1 MQNINFPLPL
11 NAEITRRKKEKLIGA
26 IGTMKL
32 LKQGV
37 WLYFILLIFEGALRK
52 WFLPALS
59 SPLLIVRDPI
69 ALGIIWLAWKRG
81 LLVLNPNII
90 AIWIV
95 TAISILFSMIFGH
108 KSAAVAFFGAR
119 VFLFHFPLIYA
130 IGRIFDR
137 DDVIQLGKITL
148 WIAVPMVVLIAT
160 QFYSPQSAWVNRGV
174 GGSEEGAGFSGA
186 LGYFRPPGTFSF
198 TNGNGMF
205 FGFVGA
211 YVLYF
216 WLNPGKVNKL
226 LLVTATLAVLASIS
240 LSISRTLFFELLVSL
255 GFAMIAI
262 CFKPKYIGRMLIA
275 VLGMVIAMAL
285 LSQTEF
291 FQTATEAFLHR
302 FETANE
308 IEGGLEGVLGDR
320 YMGGMLGAIAGVP
333 VKIPLVGFGIGMGT
347 NVGAMLLTGDVVFLI
362 SEEEWGR
369 LIGEMGAPLGISII
383 FIRLKLCW
391 QLTMACFSR
400 LRMGDLLP
408 WMLLS
413 FCLLCIPQ
421 GQWGQPTAL
430 GFGTLIAGL
439 VIASLRVPRT
449 KKQNFSIQTKS

>member
-1 MQNINFPLPL
+1 MQNINLPLPL
-11 NAEITRRKKEKLIGA
+11 NTAIAQRKKEKLIGA
-26 IGTMKL
+26 LSTMKL
-32 LKQGV
+32 LKKGV

-59 SPLLIVRDPI
+59 TPLLIVRDPI
-69 ALGIIWLAWKRG
+69 ALGIVWIAWKRG
-81 LLVLNPNII
+81 LLHLNPNII
-90 AIWIV
+90 AIWVV
-95 TAISILFSMIFGH
+95 TAISIVFSMTFGH
-108 KSAAVAFFGAR
+108 KNPMVAFYGAR

-130 IGRIFDR
+130 IGKIFDR
-137 DDVIQLGKITL
+137 NDVIQLGRITL
-148 WIAVPMVVLIAT
+148 WIAVPMVILIAL

-216 WLNPGKVNKL
+216 WLNPGQVNKA
-226 LLVTATLAVLASIS
+226 LLVAATLAVLASIS

-255 GFAMIAI
+255 SFAVIGV
-262 CFKPKYIGRMLIA
+262 CYKPKYIGRM
-275 VLGMVIAMAL
+275 VMAL
-285 LSQTEF
+285 LGITLALAVLSQTEF
-291 FQTATEAFLHR
+291 FQTATEAFTHR

-308 IEGGLEGVLGDR
+308 NEGGLEGVLGDR
-320 YMGGMLGAIAGVP
+320 YMGGMVGAIAGVP
-333 VKIPLVGFGIGMGT
+333 VSIPLVGFGIGMGT
-347 NVGAMLLTGDVVFLI
+347 NVGAMLLTGDLVFLI

-369 LIGEMGAPLGISII
+369 LIGEMGAPLGILII
-383 FIRLKLCW
+383 IIRLKLCYE
-391 QLTMACFSR
+391 LTLACFRR
-400 LRMGDLLP
+400 LKKGDLLP

-430 GFGTLIAGL
+430 GFGTMVAGL
-439 VIASLRVPRT
+439 VIASLRTPR
-449 KKQNFSIQTKS
+449 KKIHFASTSK